1 MHCLD
6 YRYPLKEQIENLLIR
21 NYNCIYGA
29 KDAKPPPSYVL
40 VEEADFVE
48 LEWEA
53 AKRETNWYIHEVDFE
68 DVKEIFRCPHVIAP
82 SFGYGEN
89 RWTAVGLLVDVEIT
103 VVFTMR
109 EERCR
114 VISARRARH

>member
-1 MHCLD
+1 M
-6 YRYPLKEQIENLLIR
+6 
-21 NYNCIYGA
+21 
-29 KDAKPPPSYVL
+29 AKPPPSYVL

-48 LEWEA
+48 FEWDA

-68 DVKEIFRCPHVIAP
+68 DVKEIFRCPHVVAP
-82 SFGYGEN
+82 SFGYAEN
-89 RWTAVGLLVDVEIT
+89 RWTAVGLLDDVEIT

-114 VISARRARH
+114 VISARRARHYERNAYHEAIHKRSTKGQN

>member
-1 MHCLD
+1 M
-6 YRYPLKEQIENLLIR
+6 
-21 NYNCIYGA
+21 A
-29 KDAKPPPSYVL
+29 APPPSYVL

-48 LEWEA
+48 FEWHE

-68 DVKEIFRCPHVIAP
+68 DVKEIFRSPHVVAP

-89 RWTAVGLLVDVEIT
+89 RWTAVGLLDDVEIT
-103 VVFTMR
+103 VVCTMR

-114 VISARRARH
+114 VISARRARHYERNAYHEAIHKRSTKGQN